1 MINSVE
7 IGKNYAIRLLEF
19 YGGTKQNVNVIGI
32 TNIDNVSLNQ
42 DDYNIY
48 QTYFAPIG
56 LGMTSFYT
64 AIHEDTKIYIC
75 KVISSL
81 EPYELEDDK
90 IFIPESL
97 IDMNTSDELIKSLTF
112 TFSISPVI
120 RRFQSEEETGEFTR
134 EIEEKIKKRLHGII
148 EFSLLDSEVS
158 SAYDEVYLENTDITL
173 IEENRRKEYELF
185 LQQRD
190 KMLSTDKIKES
201 AFTTSLTEMNY
212 SKERYDKA
220 LKELELEK
228 QRYNGLCVSLQN
240 KLDKLNND

>member
-1 MINSVE
+1 M
-7 IGKNYAIRLLEF
+7 
-19 YGGTKQNVNVIGI
+19 
-32 TNIDNVSLNQ
+32 
-42 DDYNIY
+42 
-48 QTYFAPIG
+48 
-56 LGMTSFYT
+56 
-64 AIHEDTKIYIC
+64 
-75 KVISSL
+75 
-81 EPYELEDDK
+81 
-90 IFIPESL
+90 
-97 IDMNTSDELIKSLTF
+97 IKSLTF

-158 SAYDEVYLENTDITL
+158 SAYDEVYLENADITL

-190 KMLSTDKIKES
+190 KMLSTDKIKEA

-220 LKELELEK
+220 LKGLELEK

-240 KLDKLNND
+240 KLDKLNNN